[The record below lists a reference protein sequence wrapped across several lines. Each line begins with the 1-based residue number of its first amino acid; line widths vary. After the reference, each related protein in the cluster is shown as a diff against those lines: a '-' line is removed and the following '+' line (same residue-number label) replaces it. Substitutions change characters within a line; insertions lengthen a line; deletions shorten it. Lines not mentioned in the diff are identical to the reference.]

1 MMKEEWSK
9 EIPIMVAGAG
19 RSGLNAVR
27 LLQKA
32 GYTPVLYDE
41 NSRLDRKALTD
52 KLDGH
57 ECEMILG
64 ELSPED
70 AKRMQL
76 CASSP
81 GIPLTRPFVKV
92 LQEAGTPIISEIALA
107 YHFHKG
113 RLIAVT
119 GTNGKTTTTAL
130 TGHILRGCRDKVFVL
145 GNIGRAWSEEVLETT
160 DDSITV
166 VEMSSFQMESLPKV
180 DPAAAIITN
189 ITPDHLDRHGS
200 MENYVDIKM
209 KVTLSQ
215 SEDEY
220 LVLNRESAWMENVP
234 SRTRAHIVYFSSQ
247 RELKE
252 GCFLRDGEIILRWKD
267 EPGADIC
274 TAADLHLI
282 GKFNYENVMGA
293 VLLAKAVGVPN
304 DVISRQVL
312 SFTAVPHRME
322 FVCTKDGVDY
332 YNDSKG
338 TNVDSTVKALEIMTK
353 PTVLIAGGFDKGA
366 DYTEMV
372 QLFRGR
378 VKQLILLGQTKEAIA
393 ACTDRICPV
402 PYCFVEN
409 MEEAVRRAEETAVP
423 GDTVLLSPACASWDM
438 YPNFEVRGEHFKRLV
453 REEL

>member
-1 MMKEEWSK
+1 MNESWSK

-32 GYTPVLYDE
+32 GFTPVLYDE
-41 NSRLDRKALTD
+41 NAKLDKAALIE
-52 KLDGH
+52 KLDGNA
-57 ECEMILG
+57 CEIILG
-64 ELSPED
+64 ELKEED
-70 AKRMQL
+70 ARRMQM

-92 LQEAGTPIISEIALA
+92 LREAGVPIISEIALA

-130 TGHILRGCRDKVFVL
+130 VGHILRGFMDKVFVL
-145 GNIGRAWSEEVLETT
+145 GNIGHAWSDEALDTT

-166 VEMSSFQMESLPKV
+166 VEMSSFQMESLPMV
-180 DPAAAIITN
+180 DPEVSIITN

-215 SEDEY
+215 KENEY
-220 LVLNRESAWMENVP
+220 LVLNRESAWMDRVV
-234 SRTRAHIVYFSSQ
+234 SRTKAQILWFSSV

-267 EPGADIC
+267 EPEEVIC
-274 TAADLHLI
+274 DTADLHLI

-293 VLLAKAVGVPN
+293 VLITKAAGVPLE
-304 DVISRQVL
+304 VIRKQVL

-322 FVCTKDGVDY
+322 YVCTKDGVDY

-366 DYTEMV
+366 DYSEMV
-372 QLFRGR
+372 EKFKGT
-378 VKQLILLGQTKEAIA
+378 VKYLILMGETAKAIA
-393 ACTDRICPV
+393 ACTDKICPV
-402 PYCFVEN
+402 PYCFVGS
-409 MEEAVRRAEETAVP
+409 MEEAVKAAEEKAEP

-438 YPNFEVRGEHFKRLV
+438 YPNFEIRGEHFKRLV
-453 REEL
+453 REEA

>member
-1 MMKEEWSK
+1 MREEWSK

-41 NSRLDRKALTD
+41 NAKLDKAALVE

-57 ECEMILG
+57 DCEMILG
-64 ELSPED
+64 ELTPED
-70 AKRMQL
+70 AARMQI

-92 LQEAGTPIISEIALA
+92 LQAAGVPIISEIALA

-130 TGHILRGCRDKVFVL
+130 VGHILRGCFDKVFVL
-145 GNIGRAWSEEVLETT
+145 GNIGHAWSDEVLETT
-160 DDSITV
+160 DDSVTV
-166 VEMSSFQMESLPKV
+166 VEMSSFQMESLPEV
-180 DPAAAIITN
+180 DPEVSIITN
-189 ITPDHLDRHGS
+189 VTPDHLDRHGS

-209 KVTLSQ
+209 KVTLTQ
-215 SEDEY
+215 KENEY

-234 SRTRAHIVYFSSQ
+234 SRTKAQIVYFSSQ

-267 EPGADIC
+267 EPEADIC

-293 VLLAKAVGVPN
+293 VLVTKAIGVPN
-304 DVISRQVL
+304 DVIRRQAL

-378 VKQLILLGQTKEAIA
+378 IRHLILLGQTAKAIA
-393 ACTDRICPV
+393 ECTDRICPV
-402 PYCFVEN
+402 PYSFVDS
-409 MEEAVRRAEETAVP
+409 MEEAVKLAEEKAEA

-438 YPNFEVRGEHFKRLV
+438 YPNFEVRGEHFKNLV

>member
-1 MMKEEWSK
+1 MREEWNK

-41 NSRLDRKALTD
+41 NQELDKKALIE

-57 ECEMILG
+57 ECEIILG
-64 ELSPED
+64 KLGPED
-70 AKRMQL
+70 AARMQF

-113 RLIAVT
+113 HLIAVT

-130 TGHILRGCRDKVFVL
+130 VGHILRGVSDKVFVL
-145 GNIGRAWSEEVLETT
+145 GNIGHAWSEEVLETT
-160 DDSITV
+160 EDSVTV
-166 VEMSSFQMESLPKV
+166 VEMSSFQMESLPEI
-180 DPAAAIITN
+180 DPEAAIITN

-200 MENYVDIKM
+200 MQNYIDIKM

-215 SEDEY
+215 KPEEY
-220 LVLNRESAWMENVP
+220 LVLNRESGWMETVVP
-234 SRTRAHIVYFSSQ
+234 RTRAQIVYFSSA
-247 RELKE
+247 RELRE
-252 GCFLRDGEIILRWKD
+252 GCFLRDGDIILRWKD
-267 EPGADIC
+267 EPEENIC

-282 GKFNYENVMGA
+282 GRFNYENVMGA
-293 VLLAKAVGVPN
+293 ILLTKAMGVPN
-304 DVISRQVL
+304 SVIRERVL
-312 SFTAVPHRME
+312 SFTAVAHRME
-322 FVCTKDGVDY
+322 YVCTKDGVDY

-338 TNVDSTVKALEIMTK
+338 TNPDSTVKALEITTR

-372 QLFRGR
+372 QLFKNK
-378 VKQLILLGQTKEAIA
+378 VKYLILMGQTAKDIA

-402 PYCFVEN
+402 PYCFVN
-409 MEEAVRRAEETAVP
+409 DMKEAVLKAEEMAAP

-438 YPNFEVRGEHFKRLV
+438 YPNFEVRGDHFKDLV
-453 REEL
+453 REEI

>member
-1 MMKEEWSK
+1 MNESWSK

-32 GYTPVLYDE
+32 GFTPVLYDE
-41 NSRLDRKALTD
+41 NA
-52 KLDGH
+52 KLDKAALIEKLEGNA
-57 ECEMILG
+57 CEIILG
-64 ELSPED
+64 ELKEED
-70 AKRMQL
+70 ARRMQM

-92 LQEAGTPIISEIALA
+92 LSEAGVPIISEIALA

-130 TGHILRGCRDKVFVL
+130 VGHILRGFMDKVFVL
-145 GNIGRAWSEEVLETT
+145 GNIGHAWSDEALDTT

-166 VEMSSFQMESLPKV
+166 VEMSSFQMESLPMV
-180 DPAAAIITN
+180 DPEVSIITN

-215 SEDEY
+215 KENEY
-220 LVLNRESAWMENVP
+220 LVLNRESAWMDRVV
-234 SRTRAHIVYFSSQ
+234 SRTKAQILWFSSV

-267 EPGADIC
+267 EPEEVIC
-274 TAADLHLI
+274 DTADLHLI

-293 VLLAKAVGVPN
+293 VLITKAAGVPLE
-304 DVISRQVL
+304 VIRKQVL

-322 FVCTKDGVDY
+322 YVCTKDGVDY

-366 DYTEMV
+366 DYSEMV
-372 QLFRGR
+372 EKFKGT
-378 VKQLILLGQTKEAIA
+378 VKYLVLMGETAKAIA
-393 ACTDRICPV
+393 ACTDKICPV
-402 PYCFVEN
+402 PYCFVGS
-409 MEEAVRRAEETAVP
+409 MEEAVKAAEEKAEP

-453 REEL
+453 REEA

>member
-1 MMKEEWSK
+1 MNESWSK

-32 GYTPVLYDE
+32 GFTPVLYDE
-41 NSRLDRKALTD
+41 NA
-52 KLDGH
+52 KLDKAALIEKLEGNA
-57 ECEMILG
+57 CEIILG
-64 ELSPED
+64 ELKEED
-70 AKRMQL
+70 ARRMQM

-81 GIPLTRPFVKV
+81 GIPLTRPFAQV
-92 LQEAGTPIISEIALA
+92 LRDAGVPIISEIALA

-130 TGHILRGCRDKVFVL
+130 VGHILRGFMDKVFVL
-145 GNIGRAWSEEVLETT
+145 GNIGHAWSDEALDTT

-166 VEMSSFQMESLPKV
+166 VEMSSFQMESLPMV
-180 DPAAAIITN
+180 DPEVSIITN

-215 SEDEY
+215 KENEY
-220 LVLNRESAWMENVP
+220 LVLNRESAWMDRVV
-234 SRTRAHIVYFSSQ
+234 SRTKAQILWFSSV

-267 EPGADIC
+267 EPEEVIC
-274 TAADLHLI
+274 DTADLHLI

-293 VLLAKAVGVPN
+293 VLITKAAGVPLE
-304 DVISRQVL
+304 VIRKQVL

-322 FVCTKDGVDY
+322 YVCTKDGVDY

-366 DYTEMV
+366 DYSEMV
-372 QLFRGR
+372 EKFKGT
-378 VKQLILLGQTKEAIA
+378 VKYLILMGETAKAIA
-393 ACTDRICPV
+393 ACTDKICPV
-402 PYCFVEN
+402 PYCFVDS
-409 MEEAVRRAEETAVP
+409 MEEAVKAAEEKAEP

-453 REEL
+453 REEA

>member
-1 MMKEEWSK
+1 MNNEWSK
-9 EIPIMVAGAG
+9 DIPIMVAGAG

-41 NSRLDRKALTD
+41 NLKLDRKALIE

-57 ECEMILG
+57 ECEIILG

-70 AKRMQL
+70 AARMQL

-92 LQEAGTPIISEIALA
+92 LQAAGTPIISEIALA

-130 TGHILRGCRDKVFVL
+130 VGHILRGVSDKVFVL
-145 GNIGRAWSEEVLETT
+145 GNIGHAWSEEVLETT
-160 DDSITV
+160 DDSITA
-166 VEMSSFQMESLPKV
+166 VEMSSFQMESLPEV
-180 DPAAAIITN
+180 DPEVAIITN

-200 MENYVDIKM
+200 MQNYIDIKM

-215 SEDEY
+215 TPDEY
-220 LVLNRESAWMENVP
+220 LILNRESGWMETVAP
-234 SRTRAHIVYFSSQ
+234 RTRAQIVYFSST
-247 RELKE
+247 RELRE
-252 GCFLRDGEIILRWKD
+252 GCFLRDGDIILRWKD
-267 EPGADIC
+267 EPEENIC
-274 TAADLHLI
+274 SAAHLHLI

-293 VLLAKAVGVPN
+293 ILITKAMGVPN
-304 DVISRQVL
+304 SVIREKVL

-322 FVCTKDGVDY
+322 YVCTKDGVDY

-338 TNVDSTVKALEIMTK
+338 TNPDSTVKALEITTR

-372 QLFRGR
+372 ELFKNK
-378 VKQLILLGQTKEAIA
+378 VKYLILMGQTAKAIA
-393 ACTDRICPV
+393 ECTDRVCPV
-402 PYCFVEN
+402 PYCFVN
-409 MEEAVRRAEETAVP
+409 DMKEAVMKAEEMAVP

-438 YPNFEVRGEHFKRLV
+438 YPNFEVRGDHFKDLV

>member
-1 MMKEEWSK
+1 MKEEWSK

-41 NSRLDRKALTD
+41 NAKLDRAALIE

-64 ELSPED
+64 ELTPEN
-70 AKRMQL
+70 AARMQL

-92 LQEAGTPIISEIALA
+92 LQAAGVPIISEIALA

-130 TGHILRGCRDKVFVL
+130 VGHILRGCFDKVFVL
-145 GNIGRAWSEEVLETT
+145 GNIGHAWSEEVLETT
-160 DDSITV
+160 DDSITA
-166 VEMSSFQMESLPKV
+166 VEMSSFQMESLPMV
-180 DPAAAIITN
+180 DPEVAIITN

-200 MENYVDIKM
+200 MENYIDIKM

-215 SEDEY
+215 NENEY
-220 LVLNRESAWMENVP
+220 LILNRESGWMENVP
-234 SRTRAHIVYFSSQ
+234 SRTRAKIVYFSSR
-247 RELKE
+247 RELEE
-252 GCFLRDGEIILRWKD
+252 GCFLRDGDIILRWKD
-267 EPGADIC
+267 EPEEKICAAADI
-274 TAADLHLI
+274 HLI
-282 GKFNYENVMGA
+282 GIFNYENVMGGI
-293 VLLAKAVGVPN
+293 LITKAIGVPN
-304 DVISRQVL
+304 DVIRRQVL
-312 SFTAVPHRME
+312 SFTAVAHRME
-322 FVCTKDGVDY
+322 FVCSRNGVDY

-338 TNVDSTVKALEIMTK
+338 TNPDSTVKALEITTR

-372 QLFRGR
+372 ELFRNK
-378 VKQLILLGQTKEAIA
+378 VKYLILMGETAHAIA
-393 ACTDRICPV
+393 ACVDRVCPV
-402 PYCFVEN
+402 PYFFVKD
-409 MEEAVRRAEETAVP
+409 MEEAVRKAEELAVS
-423 GDTVLLSPACASWDM
+423 GDTVLFSPACASWDM
-438 YPNFEVRGEHFKRLV
+438 YPNFEVRGEHFKTLV
-453 REEL
+453 REKQ

>member
-1 MMKEEWSK
+1 MKETWNK
-9 EIPIMVAGAG
+9 DIPIMVAGAG

-41 NSRLDRKALTD
+41 NAGLDKASLIR
-52 KLDGH
+52 KLDGN
-57 ECEMILG
+57 ECEIILG
-64 ELSPED
+64 ELTPE
-70 AKRMQL
+70 AAARMQF

-92 LQEAGTPIISEIALA
+92 LKEAGVPIISEIALA

-130 TGHILRGCRDKVFVL
+130 VGHILRGCFDKVFVL
-145 GNIGRAWSEEVLETT
+145 GNIGHAWSEEVLETS

-166 VEMSSFQMESLPKV
+166 VEMSSFQMESLPEV
-180 DPAAAIITN
+180 DPEVSIITN

-215 SEDEY
+215 KEDEY
-220 LVLNRESAWMENVP
+220 LILNRESAWMENVP
-234 SRTRAHIVYFSSQ
+234 SRTKAKIVYFSSQ
-247 RELKE
+247 RELKQ
-252 GCFLRDGEIILRWKD
+252 GCFLKDGDIILRWKD
-267 EPGADIC
+267 EMEETIC
-274 TAADLHLI
+274 SAADLHLI

-293 VLLAKAVGVPN
+293 VLITKAIGVPN
-304 DVISRQVL
+304 DVIRRQVL

-322 FVCTKDGVDY
+322 FVCSKDGVDY

-338 TNVDSTVKALEIMTK
+338 TNPDSTVKALEIMTK
-353 PTVLIAGGFDKGA
+353 PTVLIAGGFDKGS

-372 QLFRGR
+372 QLFKGR
-378 VKQLILLGQTKEAIA
+378 VKYLILMGETAKAIA
-393 ACTDRICPV
+393 ACTDKICPV
-402 PYCFVEN
+402 PYSFVSS
-409 MEEAVRRAEETAVP
+409 MEEAVALAEEKAEP

-438 YPNFEVRGEHFKRLV
+438 YPNFEIRGEHFKNLV

>member
-1 MMKEEWSK
+1 MNESWSK

-32 GYTPVLYDE
+32 GFTPVLYDE
-41 NSRLDRKALTD
+41 NA
-52 KLDGH
+52 KLDKAALIEKLEGNA
-57 ECEMILG
+57 CEIILG
-64 ELSPED
+64 ELKEED
-70 AKRMQL
+70 ARRMQM

-92 LQEAGTPIISEIALA
+92 LSEAGVPIISEIALA

-130 TGHILRGCRDKVFVL
+130 VGHILRGFMDKVFVL
-145 GNIGRAWSEEVLETT
+145 GNIGHAWSDEALDTT

-166 VEMSSFQMESLPKV
+166 VEMSSFQMESLPMV
-180 DPAAAIITN
+180 DPEVSIITN

-215 SEDEY
+215 KENEY
-220 LVLNRESAWMENVP
+220 LVLNRESAWMDRVV
-234 SRTRAHIVYFSSQ
+234 SRTKAQILWFSSV

-267 EPGADIC
+267 EPEEVIC
-274 TAADLHLI
+274 DTADLHLI

-293 VLLAKAVGVPN
+293 VLITKAAGVPLE
-304 DVISRQVL
+304 VIRKQVL

-322 FVCTKDGVDY
+322 YVCTKDGVDY

-366 DYTEMV
+366 DYSEMV
-372 QLFRGR
+372 EKFKGT
-378 VKQLILLGQTKEAIA
+378 VKYLVLMGETAKAIA
-393 ACTDRICPV
+393 ACTDKICPV
-402 PYCFVEN
+402 PYCFVGS
-409 MEEAVRRAEETAVP
+409 MEEAVKAAEEKAEP

-438 YPNFEVRGEHFKRLV
+438 YPNFEIRGEHFKRLV
-453 REEL
+453 REEA

>member
-1 MMKEEWSK
+1 MNESWSK

-27 LLQKA
+27 LLQRA
-32 GYTPVLYDE
+32 GFTPVLYDE
-41 NSRLDRKALTD
+41 NA
-52 KLDGH
+52 KLDKAALIEKLEGNA
-57 ECEMILG
+57 CEIILG
-64 ELSPED
+64 ELKEED
-70 AKRMQL
+70 ARRMQM

-92 LQEAGTPIISEIALA
+92 LREAGVPIISEIALA

-130 TGHILRGCRDKVFVL
+130 VGHILRGFMDKVFVL
-145 GNIGRAWSEEVLETT
+145 GNIGHAWSDEALDTT

-166 VEMSSFQMESLPKV
+166 VEMSSFQMESLPMV
-180 DPAAAIITN
+180 DPEVSIITN

-215 SEDEY
+215 KESEY
-220 LVLNRESAWMENVP
+220 LVLNRESV
-234 SRTRAHIVYFSSQ
+234 
-247 RELKE
+247 
-252 GCFLRDGEIILRWKD
+252 
-267 EPGADIC
+267 IC
-274 TAADLHLI
+274 DTADLHLI

-293 VLLAKAVGVPN
+293 VLITKAAGVPLE
-304 DVISRQVL
+304 VIRKQVL

-322 FVCTKDGVDY
+322 YVCTKDGVDY

-366 DYTEMV
+366 DYSEMV
-372 QLFRGR
+372 EKFKGT
-378 VKQLILLGQTKEAIA
+378 VKYLVLMGETAKAIA
-393 ACTDRICPV
+393 ACTDKICPV
-402 PYCFVEN
+402 PYCFVGS
-409 MEEAVRRAEETAVP
+409 MEEAVKAAEEKAEP

-438 YPNFEVRGEHFKRLV
+438 YPNFEIRGEHFKRLV
-453 REEL
+453 REEA

>member
-1 MMKEEWSK
+1 MKEEWSK

-32 GYTPVLYDE
+32 GYVPVLYDE
-41 NSRLDRKALTD
+41 NEKLDRETLIG
-52 KLDGH
+52 KLGGH
-57 ECEMILG
+57 ECEIILG
-64 ELSPED
+64 ELKPED
-70 AKRMQL
+70 AARMQM

-92 LQEAGTPIISEIALA
+92 LREAGVPIISEIALA
-107 YHFHKG
+107 YHFHRG

-130 TGHILRGCRDKVFVL
+130 VGHILRGCFDKVFVL
-145 GNIGRAWSEEVLETT
+145 GNIGHAWSDEVLETT
-160 DDSITV
+160 EDSVTV
-166 VEMSSFQMESLPKV
+166 VEMSSFQMESLPEV
-180 DPAAAIITN
+180 DPEVSIITN

-200 MENYVDIKM
+200 MENYVDIKL
-209 KVTLSQ
+209 KVTLMQ
-215 SEDEY
+215 KENEY
-220 LVLNRESAWMENVP
+220 LILNRESGWMEGVP
-234 SRTRAHIVYFSSQ
+234 ERTKAKVVYFSSQ

-252 GCFLRDGEIILRWKD
+252 GCFLRDGDIILRWKD
-267 EPGADIC
+267 EPEETIC

-293 VLLAKAVGVPN
+293 VLITKAIGVPN
-304 DVISRQVL
+304 DVIRRQAL

-338 TNVDSTVKALEIMTK
+338 TNPDSTVKALEIMTR
-353 PTVLIAGGFDKGA
+353 PTILIAGGFDKGS

-372 QLFRGR
+372 QLFKNR
-378 VKQLILLGQTKEAIA
+378 VKHLILLGQTAKAIA
-393 ACTDRICPV
+393 ACTDRVCPV
-402 PYCFVEN
+402 PYSFVSS
-409 MEEAVRRAEETAVP
+409 MEEAVKLAEEKAVP

-438 YPNFEVRGEHFKRLV
+438 YPNFEVRGEHFKNLV
-453 REEL
+453 REES